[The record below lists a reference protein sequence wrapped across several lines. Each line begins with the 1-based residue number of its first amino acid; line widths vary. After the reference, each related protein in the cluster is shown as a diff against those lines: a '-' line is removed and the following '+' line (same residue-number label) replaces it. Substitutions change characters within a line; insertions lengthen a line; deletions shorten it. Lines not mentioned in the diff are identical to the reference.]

1 MFNIIGKALVL
12 VYAACCLAGLALAVM
27 VFFEFIDW
35 GRAEPRVQAGESTK
49 SGSNDLRIAS
59 EFDKSV
65 VIYNDAVASR
75 NLALLAV
82 PPAENALRE
91 IESYFGKNHLFYV
104 DELKKLRV
112 GDGAVDVKAIPA
124 DGIPTDKPGKPYG
137 KPVPE
142 LEIKELTKSLSAYTA
157 ELRELLKKDG
167 PVAKL
172 EEAIGKLAEENEKIS
187 YQLTGKKDGKK
198 KNHGIYDLVEEEFQ
212 TQQLHKSERDYLQ
225 PQWAA
230 TVEEARRFSL
240 RHDSLTATLAGLEKV
255 LNARKLPLPK

>member
-124 DGIPTDKPGKPYG
+124 DGIPT
-137 KPVPE
+137 
-142 LEIKELTKSLSAYTA
+142 
-157 ELRELLKKDG
+157 
-167 PVAKL
+167 
-172 EEAIGKLAEENEKIS
+172 GKLAEENEKIS

-255 LNARKLPLPK
+255 LKARKLPLPK